1 MSLPVPFRMTPSRAG
16 WPTAVVLA
24 ALSLT
29 ATGCTR
35 KVIAAAPAP
44 VPLAVPSVPPR
55 IVGPVVV
62 QEERPQPVA
71 EAPAVPAQRP
81 ATRPPRNRPPDPAA
95 ETAADDP
102 QRARAEGAEPVAAG
116 ATPAPLLRTRETA
129 NDAEA
134 ARKVQE
140 VLRRAEQNLAKVNY
154 RGLSANGR
162 KDADT
167 ARRFITQAG
176 EALEKRQLVFA
187 LSMADKA
194 EQLSTSRHPRC
205 LWRCR
210 ACRRGS
216 SARSWSRRSGR
227 NR

>member
-1 MSLPVPFRMTPSRAG
+1 MSLPVPNRMTLSRAG
-16 WPTAVVLA
+16 WPTAVVVA

-62 QEERPQPVA
+62 PEERPQPVA
-71 EAPAVPAQRP
+71 EAPTAPTQRP
-81 ATRPPRNRPPDPAA
+81 TSRPARAANRPPDPDAA
-95 ETAADDP
+95 VEDP
-102 QRARAEGAEPVAAG
+102 QRARAEGAEPVAASP
-116 ATPAPLLRTRETA
+116 TPAPLLRTRDTA
-129 NDAEA
+129 NDVEA
-134 ARKVQE
+134 AKKVQE

-187 LSMADKA
+187 ASMAEKA
-194 EQLSTSRHPRC
+194 EQLSTS
-205 LWRCR
+205 L
-210 ACRRGS
+210 A
-216 SARSWSRRSGR
+216 

>member
-1 MSLPVPFRMTPSRAG
+1 MSLPVPNRMTLSRAG
-16 WPTAVVLA
+16 WPTAVVVA

-35 KVIAAAPAP
+35 KVIAAAPPP

-62 QEERPQPVA
+62 PEERPQPVA
-71 EAPAVPAQRP
+71 EAPTAPTQRP
-81 ATRPPRNRPPDPAA
+81 ASRPARAANRPPDP
-95 ETAADDP
+95 ETAVEDP
-102 QRARAEGAEPVAAG
+102 QRARAEGAEPVAASP
-116 ATPAPLLRTRETA
+116 TPAPLLRTRDTA
-129 NDAEA
+129 NDVEA

-194 EQLSTSRHPRC
+194 EALSTS
-205 LWRCR
+205 LV
-210 ACRRGS
+210 
-216 SARSWSRRSGR
+216 

>member
-1 MSLPVPFRMTPSRAG
+1 MSLPVPYRMIPSRAG
-16 WPTAVVLA
+16 WATAVVLA

-35 KVIAAAPAP
+35 KVVAAAPAP

-62 QEERPQPVA
+62 PDERPQPVA
-71 EAPAVPAQRP
+71 EAPATPAQRP
-81 ATRPPRNRPPDPAA
+81 APRPPRLANRPPDPAG
-95 ETAADDP
+95 ETPVEDP
-102 QRARAEGAEPVAAG
+102 QRARAEGAEPTAAA
-116 ATPAPLLRTRETA
+116 ATPAPLLRTRDTA
-129 NDAEA
+129 NDVEA

-176 EALEKRQLVFA
+176 EALEKRSYVFA

-194 EQLSTSRHPRC
+194 EALSTS
-205 LWRCR
+205 L
-210 ACRRGS
+210 A
-216 SARSWSRRSGR
+216 

>member
-1 MSLPVPFRMTPSRAG
+1 MSLPVPIRMTPSRAG
-16 WPTAVVLA
+16 WPTAVVVA

-35 KVIAAAPAP
+35 KVIAAAPPP

-62 QEERPQPVA
+62 PDERPQPVA
-71 EAPAVPAQRP
+71 EAPATPTQRP
-81 ATRPPRNRPPDPAA
+81 ASRPPRPRPDPAA
-95 ETAADDP
+95 ETAVEDP
-102 QRARAEGAEPVAAG
+102 QRARAEGAEPAA
-116 ATPAPLLRTRETA
+116 AAVTPAPLLRTRDTA
-129 NDAEA
+129 NDVEA
-134 ARKVQE
+134 AKKVQE

-194 EQLSTSRHPRC
+194 EALSTS
-205 LWRCR
+205 LV
-210 ACRRGS
+210 
-216 SARSWSRRSGR
+216 

>member
-1 MSLPVPFRMTPSRAG
+1 MSLPVPFRMIPSRAG
-16 WPTAVVLA
+16 WPTAVVVA

-35 KVIAAAPAP
+35 KVIAAAPPP

-62 QEERPQPVA
+62 PEERPQPVA

-81 ATRPPRNRPPDPAA
+81 PARPPRRPPDPAA
-95 ETAADDP
+95 EAAVEDP
-102 QRARAEGAEPVAAG
+102 QRARAEGAEPAA
-116 ATPAPLLRTRETA
+116 APAAPAPLLRTRETA
-129 NDAEA
+129 NDVEA

-140 VLRRAEQNLAKVNY
+140 VLRRAEQNLAKINY
-154 RGLSANGR
+154 SGLSANGR

-176 EALEKRQLVFA
+176 DALKNRQLTFA
-187 LSMADKA
+187 LSLADKA
-194 EQLSTSRHPRC
+194 EALSTA
-205 LWRCR
+205 LV
-210 ACRRGS
+210 
-216 SARSWSRRSGR
+216 

>member
-1 MSLPVPFRMTPSRAG
+1 MSLPVPFRMIPSRAG
-16 WPTAVVLA
+16 WPTAVVVA

-35 KVIAAAPAP
+35 KVIAAAPPP

-62 QEERPQPVA
+62 PEERPQPVA

-81 ATRPPRNRPPDPAA
+81 PARPPRRPPDPAA
-95 ETAADDP
+95 EAAVEDP
-102 QRARAEGAEPVAAG
+102 QRARAEGAEPAA
-116 ATPAPLLRTRETA
+116 APAAPAPLLRTRETA
-129 NDAEA
+129 NDVEA

-140 VLRRAEQNLAKVNY
+140 VLRRAEQNLAKINY
-154 RGLSANGR
+154 SGLSANGR

-176 EALEKRQLVFA
+176 DALERRSLTFA
-187 LSMADKA
+187 LSMAEKA
-194 EQLSTSRHPRC
+194 EALSTA
-205 LWRCR
+205 LV
-210 ACRRGS
+210 
-216 SARSWSRRSGR
+216 

>member
-1 MSLPVPFRMTPSRAG
+1 MSLFVPLRMTLSRTG
-16 WPTAVVLA
+16 WPAAVVVSV
-24 ALSLT
+24 LSL
-29 ATGCTR
+29 AGAGCTK

-62 QEERPQPVA
+62 PEERPQPVA
-71 EAPAVPAQRP
+71 EAPAAPAQRP
-81 ATRPPRNRPPDPAA
+81 PARPPRTRQPDPTT
-95 ETAADDP
+95 EVPVEDP
-102 QRARAEGAEPVAAG
+102 QRARAEGAEPAAAP

-134 ARKVQE
+134 AKKVQE

-176 EALEKRQLVFA
+176 DALEKRQLTFA
-187 LSMADKA
+187 ASLADKA
-194 EQLSTSRHPRC
+194 EQLSTS
-205 LWRCR
+205 L
-210 ACRRGS
+210 A
-216 SARSWSRRSGR
+216 

>member
-1 MSLPVPFRMTPSRAG
+1 MSLPVQSRMTPSRAG
-16 WPTAVVLA
+16 WPTVVVLA

-29 ATGCTR
+29 AAGCTR
-35 KVIAAAPAP
+35 KVVAAAPAP

-62 QEERPQPVA
+62 PDERPQPVA
-71 EAPAVPAQRP
+71 EAPAAPTQRP
-81 ATRPPRNRPPDPAA
+81 AARPPRANRPPDPAA
-95 ETAADDP
+95 EAAVEDP
-102 QRARAEGAEPVAAG
+102 QRARAEGAEPAA
-116 ATPAPLLRTRETA
+116 APSTPAPLLRTRDTA

-140 VLRRAEQNLAKVNY
+140 VLRRAEQNLARVNY

-176 EALEKRQLVFA
+176 DALEKRQLTFA
-187 LSMADKA
+187 LSLADKA
-194 EQLSTSRHPRC
+194 EQLSTS
-205 LWRCR
+205 L
-210 ACRRGS
+210 A
-216 SARSWSRRSGR
+216 

>member
-1 MSLPVPFRMTPSRAG
+1 MSLPVPIRITPSRAG
-16 WPTAVVLA
+16 WPTAVVVA

-35 KVIAAAPAP
+35 KVIAAAPPP

-62 QEERPQPVA
+62 PDERPQPVA
-71 EAPAVPAQRP
+71 EAPATPTQRP
-81 ATRPPRNRPPDPAA
+81 ASRPPRPRPDPAA
-95 ETAADDP
+95 ETAVEDP
-102 QRARAEGAEPVAAG
+102 QRARAEGAEPAA
-116 ATPAPLLRTRETA
+116 AAVTPAPLLRTRDTA
-129 NDAEA
+129 NDVEA
-134 ARKVQE
+134 AKKVQE

-187 LSMADKA
+187 ASMAEKA
-194 EQLSTSRHPRC
+194 EQLSTS
-205 LWRCR
+205 L
-210 ACRRGS
+210 A
-216 SARSWSRRSGR
+216 

>member
-1 MSLPVPFRMTPSRAG
+1 MSAFFPFRMTPSRTG

-29 ATGCTR
+29 AAGCTK

-62 QEERPQPVA
+62 PDERPQPVA

-81 ATRPPRNRPPDPAA
+81 ASRPARPANRPPDPAA
-95 ETAADDP
+95 ETPVEDP
-102 QRARAEGAEPVAAG
+102 QRARAEGAETAPA
-116 ATPAPLLRTRETA
+116 PAPLLRTRETA

-134 ARKVQE
+134 AKKVQE

-194 EQLSTSRHPRC
+194 EALSTS
-205 LWRCR
+205 L
-210 ACRRGS
+210 A
-216 SARSWSRRSGR
+216 

>member
-1 MSLPVPFRMTPSRAG
+1 MSVFLPFRMIPSRTG
-16 WPTAVVLA
+16 WPTVVVLA

-29 ATGCTR
+29 SAGCTK

-44 VPLAVPSVPPR
+44 VPLAVPAVPPR

-62 QEERPQPVA
+62 PEERPQPVA
-71 EAPAVPAQRP
+71 EAPAAPTQRP
-81 ATRPPRNRPPDPAA
+81 VSRPPRNRPPDPAA
-95 ETAADDP
+95 EAAAEDP
-102 QRARAEGAEPVAAG
+102 QRARAEGAEAVAAPP
-116 ATPAPLLRTRETA
+116 TPAPLLRTRETA

-134 ARKVQE
+134 AKKVQD

-154 RGLSANGR
+154 RGLTANGR

-167 ARRFITQAG
+167 ARRFITQAA

-194 EQLSTSRHPRC
+194 EALSTS
-205 LWRCR
+205 L
-210 ACRRGS
+210 A
-216 SARSWSRRSGR
+216 

>member
-1 MSLPVPFRMTPSRAG
+1 MSLPVPNRMTLSRAG
-16 WPTAVVLA
+16 WPTAVVVA

-35 KVIAAAPAP
+35 KVIAAAPPP

-62 QEERPQPVA
+62 PEERPQPVA
-71 EAPAVPAQRP
+71 EAPTAPTQRP
-81 ATRPPRNRPPDPAA
+81 ASRPARAANRPPDPEAA
-95 ETAADDP
+95 VEDP
-102 QRARAEGAEPVAAG
+102 QRARAEGAEPVAASP
-116 ATPAPLLRTRETA
+116 TPAPLLRTRDTA
-129 NDAEA
+129 NDVEA

-194 EQLSTSRHPRC
+194 EALSTS
-205 LWRCR
+205 LV
-210 ACRRGS
+210 
-216 SARSWSRRSGR
+216 

>member
-1 MSLPVPFRMTPSRAG
+1 MSLPVPNRMTLSRAG
-16 WPTAVVLA
+16 WPTAVVVA

-35 KVIAAAPAP
+35 KVIAAAPPP

-62 QEERPQPVA
+62 PEERPQPVA
-71 EAPAVPAQRP
+71 EAPTAPTQRP
-81 ATRPPRNRPPDPAA
+81 ASRPARAANRPPDPEAA
-95 ETAADDP
+95 VEDP
-102 QRARAEGAEPVAAG
+102 QRARAEGAEPVAASP
-116 ATPAPLLRTRETA
+116 TPAPLLRTRDTA
-129 NDAEA
+129 NDVEA

-162 KDADT
+162 KDAET

-194 EQLSTSRHPRC
+194 EALSTS
-205 LWRCR
+205 LV
-210 ACRRGS
+210 
-216 SARSWSRRSGR
+216 